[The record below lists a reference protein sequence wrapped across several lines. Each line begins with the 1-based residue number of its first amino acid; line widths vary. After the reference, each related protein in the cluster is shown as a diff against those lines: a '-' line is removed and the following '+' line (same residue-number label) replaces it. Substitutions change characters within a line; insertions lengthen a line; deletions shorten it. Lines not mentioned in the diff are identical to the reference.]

1 MVVGQ
6 RLILCHAVHH
16 FFPHI
21 LNPCGLSAIIDVNIH
36 LALCVCVCVCERMR
50 VCACVCVFK
59 GGHSVQATLALQD
72 MKFVYFHDF
81 VSARFS
87 LITSVISHQTSHREV
102 RLCVGGFRA
111 HFQQS
116 KDDFQ
121 WIGNS

>member
-1 MVVGQ
+1 M
-6 RLILCHAVHH
+6 
-16 FFPHI
+16 
-21 LNPCGLSAIIDVNIH
+21 
-36 LALCVCVCVCERMR
+36 
-50 VCACVCVFK
+50 CVFK

-72 MKFVYFHDF
+72 MKFLLYFHDF

-87 LITSVISHQTSHREV
+87 LITSVISSHREV

-121 WIGNS
+121 

>member
-1 MVVGQ
+1 M
-6 RLILCHAVHH
+6 
-16 FFPHI
+16 
-21 LNPCGLSAIIDVNIH
+21 
-36 LALCVCVCVCERMR
+36 CVCVCVREDASLC
-50 VCACVCVFK
+50 VCARVCVFK

-81 VSARFS
+81 VSACFS